1 MSLVITSE
9 NSSRP
14 SFVGVVSGVDLS
26 KPLDQE
32 VVRAIDR
39 AMDQYAVLVFRDQPL
54 TQDEQIDCSIQFGP
68 LDSGL
73 RKATGAPTRFNHD
86 QLIDIGNV
94 ALDGSI
100 ATSNNKK
107 LIGVLANQLWHSDST
122 FQNLP
127 IKYSMLSAVVVPE
140 EGGQTQWT
148 DLRAAWDALSEKT
161 QQYIETK
168 TGWHSAFHSRI
179 LLGDDSYTEEQLSK
193 FPPVER
199 PLVHIHPGSGR
210 KVLFPSVH
218 ITHVSDLAVPEGRL
232 LVAELLEHATQTQFV
247 YSHHWR
253 SGDYVM
259 WDNRSTLHRGTRYD
273 LSARRDLRRTT
284 TLERNYSAVEIAA

>member
-1 MSLVITSE
+1 MTLLIESE
-9 NSSRP
+9 NVNRP
-14 SFVGVVSGVDLS
+14 DFIGNVTGIDLRL
-26 KPLDQE
+26 PLSEYDISI
-32 VVRAIDR
+32 IDK
-39 AMDQYAVLVFRDQPL
+39 AMDYYAVLVFRNQPL
-54 TQDEQIDCSIQFGP
+54 TQDQQVERALQFGP

-73 RKATGAPTRFNHD
+73 RKATGAPTRLKHD

-100 ATSNNKK
+100 ADRDNKK

-127 IKYSMLSAVVVPE
+127 VKYSMLSAVIIPP

-148 DLRAAWDALSEKT
+148 DLRAAWDALPEKSKK
-161 QQYIETK
+161 YIDGK

-179 LLGDDSYTEEQLSK
+179 LLGDNDYSEEQLNK

-199 PLVHIHPGSGR
+199 ALVHAHPGSNR

-218 ITHVSDLAVPEGRL
+218 ITHVKDMAIPEGRL
-232 LVAELLEHATQTQFV
+232 FVAELLEHATQPQFV
-247 YSHHWR
+247 YTHEWQA
-253 SGDYVM
+253 GDYVM

-273 LSARRDLRRTT
+273 LSIRRDLRRTT
-284 TLERNYSAVEIAA
+284 TLERDYLHQEQAA

>member
-1 MSLVITSE
+1 MSVVITSE

-94 ALDGSI
+94 SLDGSI

-107 LIGVLANQLWHSDST
+107 LIGVFANQLWHSDST

-148 DLRAAWDALSEKT
+148 D
-161 QQYIETK
+161 
-168 TGWHSAFHSRI
+168 
-179 LLGDDSYTEEQLSK
+179 
-193 FPPVER
+193 
-199 PLVHIHPGSGR
+199 
-210 KVLFPSVH
+210 
-218 ITHVSDLAVPEGRL
+218 
-232 LVAELLEHATQTQFV
+232 
-247 YSHHWR
+247 
-253 SGDYVM
+253 
-259 WDNRSTLHRGTRYD
+259 
-273 LSARRDLRRTT
+273 
-284 TLERNYSAVEIAA
+284 